1 MAKYI
6 ERNGLV
12 LFHTYNDVLESLCQS
27 LSSFTVEKVFKNNV
41 DIYQLLEYASKYDV
55 TMLIKYKGSYK
66 SSITS
71 EENELLQN
79 AGADFDFINNK
90 KQNYY
95 AIIQNQEVI
104 VDGNEPIEYKL
115 NGKNITIN
123 NDKIVIDNETF
134 DNLGELEIIFLGN
147 DFNWINEVP
156 IDYSSRW
163 FWKSGCNGWDCEEK
177 E

>member
-1 MAKYI
+1 MVSSFEELCENRKKYK
-6 ERNGLV
+6 EGLV
-12 LFHTYNDVLESLCQS
+12 ANEGFEEGQRKLLTELYPDKAHF
-27 LSSFTVEKVFKNNV
+27 
-41 DIYQLLEYASKYDV
+41 IY
-55 TMLIKYKGSYK
+55 
-66 SSITS
+66 
-71 EENELLQN
+71 ELLQN

-104 VDGNEPIEYKL
+104 IDSNEPIEYKL

-123 NDKIVIDNETF
+123 NDKIVIDNEVF
-134 DNLGELEIIFLGN
+134 DNLGELEIIFMGN

-163 FWKSGCNGWDCEEK
+163 FWKNGCNGWECEEK

>member
-27 LSSFTVEKVFKNNV
+27 LSDFTAEKIFRNNV

-55 TMLIKYKGSYK
+55 TMLIKYKESYK

-104 VDGNEPIEYKL
+104 VDSNEPIEYKL
-115 NGKNITIN
+115 NGKNIMIN
-123 NDKIVIDNETF
+123 NDKIVIDNEVF

-163 FWKSGCNGWDCEEK
+163 FWKNGCNGWDCEEK